1 MSRRVHALSLALVL
15 GACGPG
21 ACALPTLAQAESGA
35 PADPGPMPHPVE
47 FFRKPADAGTALPCR
62 NGGAIPT
69 RPDDLLRKNQQAYHM
84 ANNLRR
90 WGEIHY
96 DFEGPRADCADWGQV
111 IAKWQAMVGLPVTG
125 VFAQAESDS
134 VLAERQR
141 VEPQWKAAFDQW
153 TAARVALREAGGELP
168 EERAAR
174 ERGMAG
180 ATAPVGGARP
190 APVGPPE
197 KQAFGLSLG
206 ARVGPQL
213 PACRPKEG
221 WFATGFH
228 ATETCLA
235 PVRRMGRLGGNYEI
249 ELEAEKLYDP
259 SSDATLSSDGFAMIQ
274 FSDADQPGFV
284 GGSLKAW
291 LVDGR
296 LEGIGFS
303 PRDKQAVLAAFESRY
318 GKPEY
323 EPVPMKNDQGG
334 TWMGERYRFRA
345 NDVSAT
351 VNCVGFDTSWCSYA
365 QILTERGLQG
375 LRGERQ
381 REVQKG
387 VGF

>member
-1 MSRRVHALSLALVL
+1 MTSSA
-15 GACGPG
+15 
-21 ACALPTLAQAESGA
+21 TAQPQAA
-35 PADPGPMPHPVE
+35 ATPPADPGPMPHPVE
-47 FFRKPADAGTALPCR
+47 FFRKPADAGTVLGCKEGR
-62 NGGAIPT
+62 AIPT

-90 WGEIHY
+90 WGEINY
-96 DFEGPRADCADWGQV
+96 DFEGPQPDCADWGQV

-125 VFAQAESDS
+125 VFTQAESDS

-141 VEPQWKAAFDQW
+141 VEPQWKAAYEQW
-153 TAARVALREAGGELP
+153 TAARVALRAAGGELP
-168 EERAAR
+168 EERVAR

-180 ATAPVGGARP
+180 AVAPAAVARA

-206 ARVGPQL
+206 APVGSQL
-213 PACRPKEG
+213 PACPPKEG

-228 ATETCLA
+228 RTETCLA
-235 PVRRMGRLGGNYEI
+235 PVRRMGRFGANYEI
-249 ELEAEKLYDP
+249 DLEAEKLYDP
-259 SSDATLSSDGFAMIQ
+259 SSDATLSADGFAMIQ
-274 FSDADQPGFV
+274 FSQGDQPGFV
-284 GGSLKAW
+284 GGDLKAL

-296 LEGIGFS
+296 LEGLGFS

-365 QILTERGLQG
+365 QILTDRGLHG